1 MTDVQSVDHRQ
12 LSRDRTA
19 YQMHDYPARMH
30 AISVYAQTLSIRAAS
45 KSTGIPE
52 STINGWL
59 QDEESDSYIETLRSA
74 MRAELAH
81 TYVEIA
87 RKSAEQILDRL
98 ENGDEQVGKD
108 GELIRVKVKA
118 RDLAAVNA
126 SAVDRHALLTGMSQ
140 GSKAGAALAQVAANL
155 IAALNQKQGKL
166 IEGEPVES
174 RADQSGESAG

>member
-1 MTDVQSVDHRQ
+1 MTDAQSVDHRQ
-12 LSRDRTA
+12 LSRNRTG
-19 YQMHDYPARMH
+19 YKMHDYPTRLH
-30 AISVYAQTLSIRAAS
+30 ALSVYAQTLSIRSAS
-45 KSTGIPE
+45 ESTGIPE
-52 STINGWL
+52 STINGWINSE
-59 QDEESDSYIETLRSA
+59 DSDSYIETLRSA
-74 MRAELAH
+74 MRSHMAH

-140 GSKAGAALAQVAANL
+140 GSKATSALQAVAANL
-155 IAALNQKQGKL
+155 IAALN
-166 IEGEPVES
+166 
-174 RADQSGESAG
+174 

>member
-1 MTDVQSVDHRQ
+1 MDAQTVDHRNYAHP
-12 LSRDRTA
+12 DRQYTVHS
-19 YQMHDYPARMH
+19 QESKMH
-30 AISVYAQTLSIRAAS
+30 ALSVYAQTLSASQAAQA
-45 KSTGIPE
+45 TGIPRT
-52 STINGWL
+52 TIIAWIDN
-59 QDEESDSYIETLRSA
+59 DEDSHSYIDTLRQA
-74 MRAELAH
+74 MRSQLAH

-155 IAALNQKQGKL
+155 IAALNSKQLKPVDGQT
-166 IEGEPVES
+166 IEHGAE
-174 RADQSGESAG
+174 QSGERAG

>member
-1 MTDVQSVDHRQ
+1 MDAQTVDHRSY
-12 LSRDRTA
+12 SRERPVNGKYD
-19 YQMHDYPARMH
+19 YQQKMH
-30 AISVYAQTLSIRAAS
+30 ALSVYAETLSHSATSQI
-45 KSTGIPE
+45 TGVPR
-52 STINGWL
+52 STIIAWL
-59 QDEESDSYIETLRSA
+59 EDDESISYLDTLRQA
-74 MRAELAH
+74 MRSHMAH

-155 IAALNQKQGKL
+155 IAALNSKQGKL
-166 IEGEPVES
+166 VEHEPIVE
-174 RADQSGESAG
+174 RAERSSDSPPG